1 MEVKKVKLEEKST
14 QTETASANGT
24 SNHSNT
30 KSVPLLTSL
39 PLGAANDPSKHQRR
53 SSHISDLPSP
63 QSVIVKLNNN
73 NPNMVTTARPTAIN
87 KSAAVVSTLAAA
99 AVMPSTDDTS
109 PSKSVVFVDEVTE
122 CSAETKNQDQ
132 RAKPAA
138 VSATNATANSN
149 SAAISNGPA
158 VPLNVAD
165 STIRDVAL

>member
-1 MEVKKVKLEEKST
+1 MKLEEKST

-24 SNHSNT
+24 GNHANT

-39 PLGAANDPSKHQRR
+39 PLGAANDPSNKQHQRR

-73 NPNMVTTARPTAIN
+73 NPNMAKPTAVN
-87 KSAAVVSTLAAA
+87 KSAVLVSNLAAA
-99 AVMPSTDDTS
+99 PVLPSADDSS
-109 PSKSVVFVDEVTE
+109 PSKSVVFVDEVQE
-122 CSAETKNQDQ
+122 RSVEGQDQ
-132 RAKPAA
+132 RAKSVAA
-138 VSATNATANSN
+138 SANSN

-158 VPLNVAD
+158 VPLNVSD